1 MLEDYIKNQEIATKL
16 LLESINNDKLVQAY
30 LFVSKDEK
38 ILLDYSLAFVKKII
52 TPEYNTNI
60 CSKIDKNIYNELKII
75 NPESNLIKK
84 EQLLDL
90 QNSFKTKAIEGN
102 KKIYIINKCEK
113 MNSAAANSILKF
125 LEEPQDNIIAIL
137 LTTNIDKV
145 MPTIKSRCQI
155 ISLFNNEENMNDI
168 EDIIYQEYNKIENNI
183 DNEQLEKNIE
193 KIKKYSTILEK
204 DKIKMI
210 FYYKD
215 FFDIFKTKEEINIFF
230 IYLIYFYYDLLNII
244 IEKNIRYIINKDELL
259 NFKNNNTTNSVIKKI
274 QIIQNSKNNLN
285 TNMNLKLL
293 MDDFLINFSEV

>member
-90 QNSFKTKAIEGN
+90 QKSFKTKPIEGN

-155 ISLFNNEENMNDI
+155 ISLSNNEENMNDI

-183 DNEQLEKNIE
+183 DSEQLEKNIE
-193 KIKKYSTILEK
+193 NIKKYSTIIEK

-244 IEKNIRYIINKDELL
+244 IEKNIRYIKNKDELL
-259 NFKNNNTTNSVIKKI
+259 NFKNNNTINSVIKKI

>member
-52 TPEYNTNI
+52 TPEYNTNT

-183 DNEQLEKNIE
+183 DSEQLEKNIE
-193 KIKKYSTILEK
+193 NIKKYSTILEK

-244 IEKNIRYIINKDELL
+244 IEKNIRYIKNKDELL
-259 NFKNNNTTNSVIKKI
+259 NFKNNNTINSVIKKI

>member
-90 QNSFKTKAIEGN
+90 QKSFKTKAIEGN

-183 DNEQLEKNIE
+183 DSEQLEKNIE
-193 KIKKYSTILEK
+193 NIKKYSTILEK

-230 IYLIYFYYDLLNII
+230 MYLIYFYYDLLNII
-244 IEKNIRYIINKDELL
+244 IEKNIRYIKNKDELL
-259 NFKNNNTTNSVIKKI
+259 NFKNNNTINSVIKKI

>member
-90 QNSFKTKAIEGN
+90 QHSFKTKAIEGN

-183 DNEQLEKNIE
+183 DSEQLEKNIE
-193 KIKKYSTILEK
+193 NIKKYSTILEK

-244 IEKNIRYIINKDELL
+244 IEKNIRYIKNKDELL
-259 NFKNNNTTNSVIKKI
+259 NFKNNNTINSVIKKI